1 MQEWFETR
9 TASRHS
15 PLSYLG
21 EGPLGRESENPSRPL
36 PAVRELRGRGGP
48 GFQPWTVC
56 QVCQGRGGKRVCE
69 LRQIPESGISRAV
82 WRRSSR
88 LACRGSGRRPARS
101 CSAGGC
107 RRHRTQIIQIPAI
120 PIILIERSI
129 PFGNLLL
136 FLAIFI
142 GLVRNTKISYF
153 LRFNALQSLL
163 INIGIIIVNF
173 IFEIIFSPFLNSLI
187 IRTFSS
193 TLLFSLFAVIVYC
206 VWSCTQ
212 GNEPDLP
219 IISEATKMQL

>member
-1 MQEWFETR
+1 MPSIG
-9 TASRHS
+9 AKI
-15 PLSYLG
+15 LG
-21 EGPLGRESENPSRPL
+21 VLL
-36 PAVRELRGRGGP
+36 YMI
-48 GFQPWTVC
+48 PWADCLTFGNHLYV
-56 QVCQGRGGKRVCE
+56 KY
-69 LRQIPESGISRAV
+69 PF
-82 WRRSSR
+82 
-88 LACRGSGRRPARS
+88 
-101 CSAGGC
+101 
-107 RRHRTQIIQIPAI
+107 TQIIQIPAI

-219 IISEATKMQL
+219 IILSLIHI

>member
-1 MQEWFETR
+1 MPSIG
-9 TASRHS
+9 AKI
-15 PLSYLG
+15 LG
-21 EGPLGRESENPSRPL
+21 VLL
-36 PAVRELRGRGGP
+36 YMI
-48 GFQPWTVC
+48 PWADCLTF
-56 QVCQGRGGKRVCE
+56 GNHLYIKYPF
-69 LRQIPESGISRAV
+69 I
-82 WRRSSR
+82 
-88 LACRGSGRRPARS
+88 
-101 CSAGGC
+101 
-107 RRHRTQIIQIPAI
+107 QIIQIPAI

-129 PFGNLLL
+129 PFGSFLL
-136 FLAIFI
+136 FLAIFL
-142 GLVRNTKISYF
+142 GLVRNNKVSYF

>member
-1 MQEWFETR
+1 MP
-9 TASRHS
+9 SIGS
-15 PLSYLG
+15 KILG
-21 EGPLGRESENPSRPL
+21 VLL
-36 PAVRELRGRGGP
+36 YMI
-48 GFQPWTVC
+48 PWADCLTF
-56 QVCQGRGGKRVCE
+56 GNHLYIKY
-69 LRQIPESGISRAV
+69 PF
-82 WRRSSR
+82 
-88 LACRGSGRRPARS
+88 
-101 CSAGGC
+101 
-107 RRHRTQIIQIPAI
+107 TQIIQIPAI

-193 TLLFSLFAVIVYC
+193 TLLLSLFAVIVYC

>member
-1 MQEWFETR
+1 MPSIG
-9 TASRHS
+9 AKI
-15 PLSYLG
+15 LG
-21 EGPLGRESENPSRPL
+21 VLL
-36 PAVRELRGRGGP
+36 YMI
-48 GFQPWTVC
+48 PWADCLTFGNHLYV
-56 QVCQGRGGKRVCE
+56 KYPF
-69 LRQIPESGISRAV
+69 I
-82 WRRSSR
+82 
-88 LACRGSGRRPARS
+88 
-101 CSAGGC
+101 
-107 RRHRTQIIQIPAI
+107 QIIQIPAI